1 VILQHFCRQGLLDI
15 SDVLIKEAN
24 FPIEEDP
31 RLSKAAFQQLN
42 EIQEA
47 FLRRDIVP
55 ALEWAIKHR
64 YSGVHDS
71 IESFIFT
78 KVEGIYKRHHF
89 KCSRPIFFTFYK
101 QNNNKNVK
109 KPSDCV

>member
-1 VILQHFCRQGLLDI
+1 MILQHFCRQGLLDI

-47 FLRRDIVP
+47 FNRRDLGKLQCHSSEIRG
-55 ALEWAIKHR
+55 LCMIK
-64 YSGVHDS
+64 
-71 IESFIFT
+71 
-78 KVEGIYKRHHF
+78 
-89 KCSRPIFFTFYK
+89 CP
-101 QNNNKNVK
+101 
-109 KPSDCV
+109 

>member
-1 VILQHFCRQGLLDI
+1 MILQHFCRQGLLDI

-64 YSGVHDS
+64 YEGVL
-71 IESFIFT
+71 
-78 KVEGIYKRHHF
+78 GCGR
-89 KCSRPIFFTFYK
+89 SR
-101 QNNNKNVK
+101 
-109 KPSDCV
+109 

>member
-1 VILQHFCRQGLLDI
+1 MDRAFVSDYGSTSRDDIFSAPDQQALLNKVILQHFCRQGLLDI

-47 FLRRDIVP
+47 FNRRD
-55 ALEWAIKHR
+55 LGT
-64 YSGVHDS
+64 YS
-71 IESFIFT
+71 
-78 KVEGIYKRHHF
+78 
-89 KCSRPIFFTFYK
+89 
-101 QNNNKNVK
+101 
-109 KPSDCV
+109 

>member
-1 VILQHFCRQGLLDI
+1 MIQFKKTSQFLFLFSSPEQQALLNKVILQHFCRQGLLDI

-64 YSGVHDS
+64 Y
-71 IESFIFT
+71 
-78 KVEGIYKRHHF
+78 
-89 KCSRPIFFTFYK
+89 
-101 QNNNKNVK
+101 
-109 KPSDCV
+109 

>member
-1 VILQHFCRQGLLDI
+1 MIFSSAPDQQALLNKVILQHFCRQGLLDI

-47 FLRRDIVP
+47 FNRRDLGTLFIVP
-55 ALEWAIKHR
+55 LFR
-64 YSGVHDS
+64 N
-71 IESFIFT
+71 
-78 KVEGIYKRHHF
+78 KRF
-89 KCSRPIFFTFYK
+89 VFDEMSTLNIC
-101 QNNNKNVK
+101 
-109 KPSDCV
+109 